1 MGGIVTVC
9 MVAIRMAVLGLARV
23 NSVDDKRLH
32 TVAEDL
38 AQLRVE
44 RPHSRWDLRHMSII
58 SECVSWS

>member
-1 MGGIVTVC
+1 MISCGAA
-9 MVAIRMAVLGLARV
+9 MLGFASV

-32 TVAEDL
+32 TAAEDL

-58 SECVSWS
+58 SECVSGS